1 MAVNRLNLTQGNLYQ
16 YTGTDGSYS
25 LLLGGVNR
33 VDESDLVI
41 SGSSYLGDSSSDR
54 VQITGSLKSR
64 HITGSIHTVNGVTP
78 FITQGSNTTVAF
90 SNATGQWTISSTGG
104 GGGTPGGS
112 DTQVQ
117 FNDGGSTFGGDS
129 GLTFNKTT
137 DTLSG
142 VTGSFYRVVATDLSA
157 SSGNLNLS
165 LGASGKVTVAGNLEI
180 DGNNILASNGST
192 NITLTSNTLTTFAGD
207 IKVTGNDIQSSTGTA
222 ISLSGVSATVAGDLQ
237 VTGNQ
242 IKSNTGA
249 VALQLTGSDVT
260 VGSNLVVSGSSKFG
274 NDASDITVVTGS
286 FLSRNITGSLSTV
299 DGSTAFLAQSG
310 NATVSFN
317 NSTGQWTIG
326 ASGGGTPGGAGN
338 QVQLANA
345 GGSAF
350 SGSGGLWYT
359 SSGNRLYVS
368 GGLVIG
374 GTDTIDIPSTKNINL
389 FPTLGNN
396 TLTIGQ
402 TSYSKLIVGAQM
414 GVYNGINISG
424 NDIKSSSGAT
434 AITVGSSDTEF
445 KGRTFHNGDMES
457 NVASLNVFNTAT
469 STTVQIAGY
478 ATTLNIGGTFSST
491 AAQTVTI
498 GGTSTGA
505 STYNIGTGP
514 SSNGNNKTVNIGTG
528 NAAGSKTII
537 NLGTSQGGKTSVS
550 GSFSYKGD
558 VYASDIQLVSA
569 NTGVSG
575 AARYVRFT
583 AAATLSLPALSES
596 VHGRVLTIT
605 NAISAG
611 GNGIIAPDGSENV
624 IVLGTTGLGS
634 VTLSVQRQWV
644 ELVAKFISG
653 GNDNGWYAVCGGVIP
668 TLD

>member
-25 LLLGGVNR
+25 LLLGGVDR
-33 VDESDLVI
+33 VDETDLVI

-64 HITGSIHTVNGVTP
+64 HITGSIHTVDGVTP

-90 SNATGQWTISSTGG
+90 SNATGQWTISST

-165 LGASGKVTVAGNLEI
+165 LGANGKVTVAGDLEL

-242 IKSNTGA
+242 IKSSTGTI
-249 VALQLTGSDVT
+249 ALQLTGSNVT

-326 ASGGGTPGGAGN
+326 ASGGGTPGGSDT
-338 QVQLANA
+338 QVQFND
-345 GGSAF
+345 GGSTF
-350 SGSGGLWYT
+350 GGDSGLTFNKTTDSLTVGGAVAV
-359 SSGNRLYVS
+359 N
-368 GGLVIG
+368 
-374 GTDTIDIPSTKNINL
+374 GTDI
-389 FPTLGNN
+389 
-396 TLTIGQ
+396 
-402 TSYSKLIVGAQM
+402 
-414 GVYNGINISG
+414 
-424 NDIKSSSGAT
+424 
-434 AITVGSSDTEF
+434 
-445 KGRTFHNGDMES
+445 
-457 NVASLNVFNTAT
+457 T
-469 STTVQIAGY
+469 STSANFSLFGTNV
-478 ATTLNIGGTFSST
+478 TTLNIGNVSS
-491 AAQTVTI
+491 AQTITI
-498 GGTSTGA
+498 GGSSTGA
-505 STYNIGTGP
+505 STYNLGTGV
-514 SSNGNNKTVNIGTG
+514 SSNGNNKTINIGTS
-528 NAAGSKTII
+528 NAAGSNTII
-537 NLGTSQGGKTSVS
+537 NLGTSQGGKTTVS
-550 GSFSYKGD
+550 GSFSYKGE
-558 VYASDIQLVSA
+558 VYASDIQLVSTS
-569 NTGVSG
+569 TGVSG

-611 GNGIIAPDGSENV
+611 GNGIIAPNGLENV

>member
-64 HITGSIHTVNGVTP
+64 HITGSIHTVDGVTP
-78 FITQGSNTTVAF
+78 FITQGSNTTVSF

-142 VTGSFYRVVATDLSA
+142 VTGSFYRVVATSLSA

-165 LGASGKVTVAGNLEI
+165 LGANGKVTVAGDLEI

-207 IKVTGNDIQSSTGTA
+207 IKITGNDIQSSTGTA

-249 VALQLTGSDVT
+249 VALQLTGSNVT
-260 VGSNLVVSGSSKFG
+260 VGSNLVVSGSSRFG
-274 NDASDITVVTGS
+274 NDSSDTTVVTGS
-286 FLSRNITGSLSTV
+286 FLSRNITGSIHTI
-299 DGSTAFLAQSG
+299 DGSTPLLAQSG
-310 NATVSFN
+310 NATVSFS

-326 ASGGGTPGGAGN
+326 ASGGGTPGGASN
-338 QVQLANA
+338 QVQLADSA
-345 GGSAF
+345 GTAF
-350 SGSGGLWYT
+350 SGSGGLWFT
-359 SSGNRLYVS
+359 SNGNKLYLSGNLVVS
-368 GGLVIG
+368 G
-374 GTDTIDIPSTKNINL
+374 TTTIDIPTTKDINL

-396 TLTIGQ
+396 TLTIGALNF
-402 TSYSKLIVGAQM
+402 SKLLVGAEM
-414 GVYNGINISG
+414 GVYNGITVVG
-424 NDIKSSSGAT
+424 NDIESSSGAV
-434 AITVGSSDTEF
+434 AIRLSSADTEHR
-445 KGRTFHNGDMES
+445 GRTYFNGDLIPS
-457 NVASLNVFNTAT
+457 TGATSLNVLNTIAT
-469 STTVQIAGY
+469 SISMAGA
-478 ATTLNIGGTFSST
+478 ATTLNIGNSSAT
-491 AAQTVTI
+491 QTITI
-498 GGTSTGA
+498 GGGSGGA
-505 STYNIGTGP
+505 STYNLGTGT
-514 SSNGNNKTVNIGTG
+514 GETGTTKVVNIGTG
-528 NAAGSKTII
+528 NKSGSKTDI
-537 NLGTSQGGKTSVS
+537 NLGTSQGGKTTVS
-550 GSFSYKGD
+550 GSLSYKGD
-558 VYASDIQLVSA
+558 LYASDIQLVSA

-575 AARYVRFT
+575 TARYVRFT
-583 AAATLSLPALSES
+583 AAATLSLPALSETT
-596 VHGRVLTIT
+596 HGRVLTIT
-605 NAISAG
+605 NAIAAG
-611 GNGIIAPDGSENV
+611 GNCIIAPDGSENV
-624 IVLGTTGLGS
+624 IVLGATGLGS
-634 VTLSVQRQWV
+634 VTLGTQRQWV
-644 ELVAKFISG
+644 ELVAKFISN
-653 GNDNGWYAVCGGVIP
+653 GNDNGWHAVCGGLIP